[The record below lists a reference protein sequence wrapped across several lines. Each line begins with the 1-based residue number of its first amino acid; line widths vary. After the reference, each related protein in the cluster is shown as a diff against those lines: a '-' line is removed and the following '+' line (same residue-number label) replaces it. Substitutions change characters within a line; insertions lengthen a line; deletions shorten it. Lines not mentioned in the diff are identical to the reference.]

1 MYIKNNGKGESSIT
15 QNRFTAYLLTEISK
29 RKADYLQG
37 QARRERIE
45 LLADMAHPA
54 FLESG
59 WQPELSVLFS
69 DCCENEVL
77 DAVLKSLSDW
87 DRYIFAARALYQRT
101 FEEFSAELDL
111 GYQGAA
117 AVYHRVRK
125 KIRKALEESGMNFK
139 EGLLRAKEGGRRSS
153 GSNLHDV
160 SSSSL

>member
-15 QNRFTAYLLTEISK
+15 QNRFTAYLFTEISR

-37 QARRERIE
+37 QVRRERIE

-87 DRYIFAARALYQRT
+87 DRYIFAARALCQRT

-111 GYQGAA
+111 SYQGAA

-125 KIRKALEESGMNFK
+125 KSEKRWRKANELQR
-139 EGLLRAKEGGRRSS
+139 RAAPCKRGRMQKQRKQSS
-153 GSNLHDV
+153 
-160 SSSSL
+160 